1 MAYWFTQNTNAKLP
15 WLDAPVTI
23 FSIWATWLV
32 IKKVLQNW
40 LLWIVID
47 GVAIYIYVQ
56 RELNLTAYLYAL
68 YTFLAILGYFK
79 WKKEQEI
86 SLK

>member
-1 MAYWFTQNTNAKLP
+1 MAFWFQQNTNAKLP

-47 GVAIYIYVQ
+47 SVAIYIYVQ
-56 RELNLTAYLYAL
+56 RSLTITALLYAL
-68 YTFLAILGYFK
+68 YTLLAIIGYLK
-79 WKKEQEI
+79 WKKVQKL